1 VGIGAVKYLE
11 LSQHRLTD
19 YKFTWDKM
27 LSFQGNTAPYLQ
39 YSYVRTRSIF
49 RKLEGNADLRGPYAI
64 AEKEERE
71 LALTLCKFTE
81 TVPAVLTDFRPNL
94 LAGYVY
100 DTARAFHSFFE
111 ACPVLRAEGTARATR
126 LALCE
131 ATSRVL
137 KTGLDLMGIRVTERM

>member
-1 VGIGAVKYLE
+1 VKYLE

-27 LSFQGNTAPYLQ
+27 LAFQGNTAPYLQ

-49 RKLEGNADLRGPYAI
+49 RKLEGTADLTGPYALT
-64 AEKEERE
+64 EKEERA
-71 LALTLCKFTE
+71 LALILCQFAE
-81 TVPAVLTDFRPNL
+81 AVPLVLTDFRPNV
-94 LAGYVY
+94 LAGYIY
-100 DTARAFHSFFE
+100 EAARAFHSFFE
-111 ACPVLRAEGTARATR
+111 ACPVLRAEGVARATR

>member
-1 VGIGAVKYLE
+1 
-11 LSQHRLTD
+11 
-19 YKFTWDKM
+19 M

-39 YSYVRTRSIF
+39 NAYVRTQGIF
-49 RKLEGNADLRGPYAI
+49 RKLEGTADLTGPYALT
-64 AEKEERE
+64 EKEERE
-71 LALTLCKFTE
+71 LALTLCRFAE
-81 TVPAVLTDFRPNL
+81 AVPAVLNDFRPNV
-94 LAGYVY
+94 LAGYIY